1 MTQIEIIIKNDQG
14 QEISRLQSLNLE
26 LGNQTINEIETAV
39 EKLKQ
44 KILPEISKE
53 LLSEAQRKFTDN
65 KKKRVG

>member
-14 QEISRLQSLNLE
+14 KEISRLQSLKLE

-65 KKKRVG
+65 KKKN